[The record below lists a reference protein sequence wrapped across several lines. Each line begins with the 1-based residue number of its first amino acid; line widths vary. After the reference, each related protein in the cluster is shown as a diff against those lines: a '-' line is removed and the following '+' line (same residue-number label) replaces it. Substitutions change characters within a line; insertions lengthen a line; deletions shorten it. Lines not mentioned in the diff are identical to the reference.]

1 MPGQGGHFTL
11 AYEARGDIYFT
22 LAYEARGD
30 IYFTLAYARPRLA
43 YPRSTGI
50 LYKARGILYTSL

>member
-1 MPGQGGHFTL
+1 MPGQGGH
-11 AYEARGDIYFT
+11 FT